1 MSKKPNFLFIIT
13 DQHKHDHLG
22 CYGNSIVKTPN
33 IDTISE
39 QGLTFD
45 QFYAA
50 SPICMPNRATLM
62 TGRMPA
68 QHRVWLNGLPLSKGN
83 VTFVELLRKAGYK
96 TGLVGKCHLQPMMD
110 IELPESR
117 FWSEESN
124 DDEIKTPSPINT
136 AVKDNLDSSEYDQE
150 RAGVWRDNSNHEAS
164 TPYYGFDHLRFAN
177 FHADMVHGHYGRW
190 LKERYPN
197 SENLRGPKNA
207 LKNHSYSVK
216 KGWRTQMPEELY
228 PTTYIAEET
237 ISFLKNHA
245 AEQND
250 EPFFLQVSFP
260 DPHAPL
266 TPPGRYW
273 DLYDPEEINLPDSF
287 EHVDPVEPLFVQKIR
302 ESHGVPKKVPA
313 PITPDEKEAREMI
326 ALTYG
331 SISMIDDSIGKILA
345 ALDESSLSENTIVI
359 FTADHGDMG
368 GDHGIFGKFGIHY
381 EAVLKVPFIWK
392 DPENKQT
399 GRVGQL
405 GGTIDIGSSI
415 LARADVANV
424 YGTQGIDIVSLSHSN
439 EEPKRRGIFIEEDQ
453 LSEQVNG
460 MGSQRIWTFIH
471 EYWRLSIWLGDDVGH
486 LFDRSNDPHEI
497 NNLWQNPDYAEK
509 KAELTELML
518 RERMRLADTLPLTN
532 RFA

>member
-1 MSKKPNFLFIIT
+1 MSKQPNFLFIIT
-13 DQHKHDHLG
+13 DQHKFDHLG
-22 CYGNSIVKTPN
+22 CYGNAIVKTPN
-33 IDTISE
+33 IDSLSD
-39 QGLTFD
+39 QGLTYD
-45 QFYAA
+45 KFYAA

-68 QHRVWLNGLPLSKGN
+68 QHRVWLNGLPLAKQN
-83 VTFVELLRKAGYK
+83 VTFVELLRLAGYK

-117 FWSEESN
+117 FWPTEGNAESAT
-124 DDEIKTPSPINT
+124 KT
-136 AVKDNLDSSEYDQE
+136 AVTDDLDSPEYDQE
-150 RAGVWRDNSNHEAS
+150 RAGVWRDNPTHEAT
-164 TPYYGFDHLRFAN
+164 TPYYGFEHLRFAN
-177 FHADMVHGHYGRW
+177 FHADMVHGHYRRW
-190 LKERYPN
+190 LAERHPN
-197 SENLRGPKNA
+197 AEDLQGPQNA

-228 PTTYIAEET
+228 PTTYITEET

-245 AEQND
+245 GEEND
-250 EPFFLQVSFP
+250 EPFFLECSFP

-273 DLYDPEEINLPDSF
+273 DLYDPTEVELPNSF
-287 EHVDPVEPLFVQKIR
+287 EHVDPVEPAFVQKLR
-302 ESHGVPKKVPA
+302 ESHGTPKKVPA

-331 SISMIDDSIGKILA
+331 SISMIDDAIGKILA
-345 ALDESSLSENTIVI
+345 ALDELSLTKDTIVI
-359 FTADHGDMG
+359 FTADHGDMM
-368 GDHGIFGKFGIHY
+368 GDHGMFGKFGIHY

-392 DPENKQT
+392 DPINKPM
-399 GRVGQL
+399 GRVDQL

-415 LARADVANV
+415 LARAGVENV
-424 YGTQGIDIVSLSHSN
+424 YGTQGFDIISSGQNNEDSN
-439 EEPKRRGIFIEEDQ
+439 RLGMFVEEDQ

-460 MGSQRIWTFIH
+460 MGSQRIWTFIY
-471 EYWRLSIWLGDDVGH
+471 ENWRLSIWLGDEVGH
-486 LFDRSNDPHEI
+486 LFDRDNDPDEM
-497 NNLWQNPDYAEK
+497 NNLWHNPAFSIK